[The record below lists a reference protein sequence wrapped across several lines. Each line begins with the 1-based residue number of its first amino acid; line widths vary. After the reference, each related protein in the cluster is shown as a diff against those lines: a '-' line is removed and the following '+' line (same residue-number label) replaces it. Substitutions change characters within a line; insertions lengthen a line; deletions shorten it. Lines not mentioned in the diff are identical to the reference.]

1 MFRIRNKGLVYGTAS
16 AQVIQ
21 VVNLNVSPGIIPIE
35 IDSELQ
41 VNHPNYSNFILFGLK
56 THSEGFIKTT
66 KIKNPILL
74 NMFKLN

>member
-1 MFRIRNKGLVYGTAS
+1 MLRIKNKGSVYDTAS

-41 VNHPNYSNFILFGLK
+41 VNYPNYSNFILFGLK
-56 THSEGFIKTT
+56 THSGSFIKTK
-66 KIKNPILL
+66 KIGNPLLL
-74 NMFKLN
+74 NMLKLN